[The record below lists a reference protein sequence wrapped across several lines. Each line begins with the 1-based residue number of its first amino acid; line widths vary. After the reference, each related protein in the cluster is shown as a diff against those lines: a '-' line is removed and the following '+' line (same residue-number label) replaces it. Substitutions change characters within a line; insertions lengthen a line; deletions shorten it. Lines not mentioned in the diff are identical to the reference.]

1 MGKQDSEASPEL
13 QEIFRKHFRESLQH
27 DSGLEYEEFSLFEWY
42 AKETDSLIASMR
54 QAEAAELRRQQA
66 AGVEV
71 LNDSGM
77 VAVDYFERRTR
88 YSHVIFL
95 ASVFEGYLTRACG
108 NLARVLNPAEMP
120 FALEELVGEKWI
132 KRRRFLERY
141 GRFTLTSDEWAVA
154 DELARVRNVL
164 VHENG
169 SVASLSDKQRAEL
182 ESRPG
187 LKLEAYE
194 LVIESQYVQTLSKG
208 LQHLIATIQARIQR
222 RARELQGP

>member
-1 MGKQDSEASPEL
+1 MGKHDPDISPEL
-13 QEIFRKHFRESLQH
+13 QDIFRKHFRESLQRE
-27 DSGLEYEEFSLFEWY
+27 SGLDYEEFSLFDWY
-42 AKETDSLIASMR
+42 AKETDSLIESMR
-54 QAEAAELRRQQA
+54 KAEAEELRRQET

-95 ASVFEGYLTRACG
+95 ASVFEGYLTQACAS
-108 NLARVLNPAEMP
+108 LARALDPAQMP
-120 FALEELVGEKWI
+120 FALEELAGDKWI

-141 GRFTLTSDEWAVA
+141 GRLTITKEEWAVA
-154 DELARVRNVL
+154 DELTRVRNLL

-169 SVASLSDKQRAEL
+169 SVTSLSPKQRAEL

-187 LKLEAYE
+187 LKLTEYE
-194 LVIESQYVQTLSKG
+194 LVIESQYVQLLSKG
-208 LQHLIATIQARIQR
+208 LQQLTASIQSRIQQ
-222 RARELQGP
+222 RAREL